1 MKCSIKILIVA
12 ALTIVISTACSPNS
26 QEISEPTVKQIK
38 SFYHEG
44 IDNINRLEILSAD
57 GEQRSSKNI
66 ETIEN
71 WLEQVGELN
80 VTIDLNPQEHN
91 GNLFVVT
98 LYENTDNQFQLSSTS
113 IDGTAI
119 IANQE
124 LVNYIHQL
132 WEKFEQ

>member
-1 MKCSIKILIVA
+1 MKNSIKILIAA
-12 ALTIVISTACSPNS
+12 ALTIVILTACSLNS
-26 QEISEPTVKQIK
+26 QVINEPAVMQVK

-44 IDNINRLEILSAD
+44 IDNVNRLELLSAD

-71 WLEQVGELN
+71 WLEQVGELS
-80 VTIDLNPQEHN
+80 VTLDLNPQEHN
-91 GNLFVVT
+91 GHLFVVT
-98 LYENTDNQFQLSSTS
+98 LFENTDIQLRLSPTS

-119 IANQE
+119 IANQK